1 MHKNMTDAELKEAM
15 RAMARVAGLELSPER
30 IEIALPAFKGQLDA
44 IDAVNAVELALEDEP
59 NHIFRL
65 KKIQR

>member
-15 RAMARVAGLELSPER
+15 KVMARVAGLDLSPER
-30 IEIALPAFKGQLDA
+30 IEIDFPAFKSQLDA
-44 IDAVNAVELALEDEP
+44 IDAVNSVALAWEDEP
-59 NHIFRL
+59 NHVFRL